1 MNPTIAVLHLLADAL
16 AEFRH
21 EMNLVG
27 MTSTID
33 VSTDPKGDVQAS
45 VVFHVPRAL
54 AERLAAKPV

>member
-1 MNPTIAVLHLLADAL
+1 MSPTIAVLHLLADAL
-16 AEFRH
+16 DHFRK
-21 EMNLVG
+21 EMEAVG
-27 MTSTID
+27 MTSSID